1 MPTLHLLFSH
11 NLTDPQENEA
21 KEILKCDSIKPLPF
35 ELLQL
40 WKQIPPEGEID
51 KNLLCKFKNYL
62 HTESLED
69 DFVLV
74 QGDFGVAFNIVNWC
88 LQNNRIPVYA
98 TTNRIAKEIKN
109 QDGSIKKINVFQH
122 IQFRRYKL

>member
-11 NLTDPQENEA
+11 NLTDPQEKEA

-40 WKQIPPEGEID
+40 WKQIPPEGEIEE
-51 KNLLCKFKNYL
+51 NLLNKFKDYL
-62 HTESLED
+62 QIDSSD
-69 DFVLV
+69 GDYVLV
-74 QGDFGVAFNIVNWC
+74 QGEFGIAFNIVNWC
-88 LQNNRIPVYA
+88 LQNKRIPIYA
-98 TTNRIAKEIKN
+98 TTHRIAKEIIN
-109 QDGSIKKINVFQH
+109 PDGSVKKINIFQH